1 MAHQPELGHQARF
14 GQQVV
19 MARPSR
25 LAAHRAVYKQDQ
37 APQASM
43 SGQAGD
49 RAILCGAIET
59 VYL

>member
-1 MAHQPELGHQARF
+1 
-14 GQQVV
+14 